1 MESIIQQLVGT
12 GISGLMLAFF
22 IWYLNKK
29 DNEHNTERKDWKTTS
44 DEHVK
49 TFTNVVEKNTVA
61 LIKMEETL
69 KDTQCKY
76 LQK

>member
-1 MESIIQQLVGT
+1 MESLFQPLLAT
-12 GISGLMLAFF
+12 GIPGIMLVYF

-29 DNEHNTERKDWKTTS
+29 DNDHTTERKEWKATS

-69 KDTQCKY
+69 KDAQCKY
-76 LQK
+76 YAK